1 MFYIIIDKLRF
12 KSNFKINFNNKMII
26 HLIYIIIIIDII
38 FSLQRVYRR
47 KYLYEQAYEK
57 SKIKNKELLVIGNPS
72 AGFVNKNIYTCYGC
86 GDICLDING
95 CDDCPKQIKGD
106 LLEEIKKMESN
117 KYVVFE
123 SCVLEYI
130 DIKEIY
136 DIEKQLNRISGG
148 DLYQVRNYPYIFPLN
163 YKFIELG

>member
-1 MFYIIIDKLRF
+1 MNIMNIMKYILYIFISLIILDC
-12 KSNFKINFNNKMII
+12 
-26 HLIYIIIIIDII
+26 I
-38 FSLQRVYRR
+38 FSLYRVYRR
-47 KYLYEQAYEK
+47 INLYNKAHEM
-57 SKIKNKELLVIGNPS
+57 SKITNKELLVIGNPS

>member
-1 MFYIIIDKLRF
+1 MNNMNIIKYILYILYIFISLIILDC
-12 KSNFKINFNNKMII
+12 
-26 HLIYIIIIIDII
+26 I
-38 FSLQRVYRR
+38 FSLYRVYRR
-47 KYLYEQAYEK
+47 INLYNKAQEK
-57 SKIKNKELLVIGNPS
+57 SKSTNKELLVIGNPDS
-72 AGFVNKNIYTCYGC
+72 GFINKNIYKCYGC

-148 DLYQVRNYPYIFPLN
+148 DLYQVRNSPNILPLH